1 MQNSGVP
8 QKKHPTY
15 VWTQR
20 RDKLLKNMCVGS
32 CDELLDQSW
41 IEWIFNRSLWIS
53 RQTLSSLPTEITI
66 FQKKVKKSTLLL
78 PVSAFASDP
87 PISTIHSDSDAAGS
101 ACKLSGDKQSYDKD
115 WNDYLKTIDLVP
127 LITTFGYYERPTI
140 TSRFFLTKHFW
151 LTSMNSSDTKS
162 TAHNE
167 HVFMN

>member
-1 MQNSGVP
+1 
-8 QKKHPTY
+8 
-15 VWTQR
+15 
-20 RDKLLKNMCVGS
+20 MCVGS

-127 LITTFGYYERPTI
+127 LITTFGYYEQVDFFSQN
-140 TSRFFLTKHFW
+140 TSDWHQWIVQIQRVLLT
-151 LTSMNSSDTKS
+151 TSTCLWIKLLVVRGTQCILRHSSCSVVQT
-162 TAHNE
+162 
-167 HVFMN
+167 